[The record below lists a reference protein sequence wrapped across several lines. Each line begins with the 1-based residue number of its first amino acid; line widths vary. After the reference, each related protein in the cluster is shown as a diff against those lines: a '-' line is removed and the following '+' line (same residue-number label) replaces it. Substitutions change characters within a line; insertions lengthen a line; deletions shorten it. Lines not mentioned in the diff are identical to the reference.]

1 MAQGD
6 PILVSLTGATFL
18 LTAETGIIVESED
31 RTIDSKLR
39 EVFDAS
45 KGYTVGYVFYDFTAH
60 YNWSGVINGT
70 TGLALVAP
78 GVAMTTAN
86 DLSVAAAL
94 STLTSTFQ
102 QYNGVHKSTGG
113 IYTQSVNIR
122 HGGED
127 LRMISGTAIQRT
139 GIT

>member
-6 PILVSLTGATFL
+6 PILINLSGAAFL
-18 LTAETGIIVESED
+18 LTAETGIIVESEE
-31 RTIDSKLR
+31 RSIDSKLR
-39 EVFDAS
+39 EVFNAAT
-45 KGYTVGYVFYDFTAH
+45 GYTVGYVFYDFTAH
-60 YNWSGVINGT
+60 YNWSGIINGT

-94 STLTSTFQ
+94 SGLTSTFQ

-113 IYTQSVNIR
+113 IYTTNVNIR
-122 HGGED
+122 HSGED
-127 LRMISGTAIQRT
+127 LRTISGTAIQRT